1 MTRRF
6 LSCVLTGVCLWQTL
20 SAQTWLPESS
30 DIRGSRLAQEY
41 AQWQSFISPTLASH
55 DSAQA
60 IQQAKVF
67 IGMHPDFEVSLLLFR
82 NLLRTTSMTKAADRF
97 DHFPP
102 ELRNTALGQ
111 EVRRLITLDSVKIG
125 DLAPDFAAQ
134 TPDGKTVHLSDLRGK
149 YLLLDFWA
157 SWCHPCRMENPN
169 LLMAWN
175 ESKGHNFAIL
185 SFSLDEGREP
195 WLKAVEADSLPWTQ
209 VTDGKAF
216 HGGTA
221 AAYQITSIPRNFL
234 LDPNGKVIAMDLRGD
249 DLHAQLKKLLP

>member
-1 MTRRF
+1 M
-6 LSCVLTGVCLWQTL
+6 CVLTWLCLWPTL
-20 SAQTWLPESS
+20 YAQPWLPDSS
-30 DIRGSRLAQEY
+30 DLRVVSGSRLAQEF
-41 AQWQSFISPTLASH
+41 AQWQSFIQPTLASH

-60 IQQAKVF
+60 VQQAKVF
-67 IGMHPDFEVSLLLFR
+67 IGMHPDYEVSLLLFR
-82 NLLRTTSMTKAADRF
+82 NLLRTGAPLTKAADRF
-97 DHFPP
+97 ARFPP
-102 ELRNTALGQ
+102 GLRTSSLGQ

-125 DLAPDFAAQ
+125 DLAPDFTAQ
-134 TPDGKTVHLSDLRGK
+134 TPEGKTVHLSDLRGR

-175 ESKGHNFAIL
+175 ESKAHNFTIL
-185 SFSLDEGREP
+185 SFSLDETRDP

-221 AAYQITSIPRNFL
+221 VAYQITSIPRNFL